1 MTDPTLER
9 LLDALTTAA
18 ETGHGY
24 LAARRAVVERF
35 EQLRS
40 EAVALRRALQEA
52 KDDLADGERLR

>member
-1 MTDPTLER
+1 MTDLDR

-24 LAARRAVVERF
+24 LAARRAVVEHF

-40 EAVALRRALQEA
+40 QAVALRRALKA
-52 KDDLADGERLR
+52 AADDLGPLV